1 MDDIR
6 YYEKVLVK
14 LLGYKEALYG
24 VCQYNIF
31 EDEDTKL
38 VLIETCNRLGIDYH
52 KYL

>member
-6 YYEKVLVK
+6 YYEMVLK
-14 LLGYKEALYG
+14 TLLEYNNEIEQEYGYS
-24 VCQYNIF
+24 IF
-31 EDEDTKL
+31 EKEDKKL